1 MTQGNDLLVK
11 PINRYTGL
19 VYKYCFTANLGHAY
33 LMKKHYKSLMW
44 TSYDLPGV
52 LEERGVL
59 DKDKLPGFHYRDDAL
74 RLWQIIKEYIADILN
89 IYYHSDKD
97 VEKVSLSLLS
107 ILVMGALVKFSVVVG
122 TEWDI
127 S

>member
-1 MTQGNDLLVK
+1 
-11 PINRYTGL
+11 
-19 VYKYCFTANLGHAY
+19 
-33 LMKKHYKSLMW
+33 MKKHYKSLMW
-44 TSYDLPGV
+44 ESYDLPRV

-107 ILVMGALVKFSVVVG
+107 ILVMGALVKFSAVVG

-127 S
+127 KLEKCMHVLQLSYPRARGNLACCCPA

>member
-1 MTQGNDLLVK
+1 
-11 PINRYTGL
+11 
-19 VYKYCFTANLGHAY
+19 
-33 LMKKHYKSLMW
+33 MKKHYKSLMW
-44 TSYDLPGV
+44 TSYDLPRV

-107 ILVMGALVKFSVVVG
+107 ILVMGALIKFSVVVG